1 MILSHKHRFI
11 FIKGVK
17 VAGTSAEIAL
27 SQMCGPDDVI
37 TPITPA
43 DEKYRLGT
51 RGEPRNYASDRQV
64 ERDYLHAV
72 RSNPPQELG
81 DLRHPKTPFTN
92 HMALKDVLALVPEA
106 MGYRLIF
113 VERSPYA
120 KVLSFANW
128 EKNHSSYNRGNSLG
142 HSTEAIAMHVDEIIG
157 NGRISV
163 LRNIDRY
170 EDADGV
176 VSARPWLI
184 ADLDR
189 QVRTFFEECGE
200 SPVELVHA
208 KRGFGSDRVDVA
220 SVLRADQIALIN
232 ELFADEFD
240 TFGFP
245 MVTPAA
251 NAASF

>member
-1 MILSHKHRFI
+1 MILSHKHRFV

-27 SQMCGPDDVI
+27 SQLCGPDDVI

-51 RGEPRNYASDRQV
+51 RGEPRNYASDTAV
-64 ERDYLHAV
+64 EREYLRAV
-72 RSNPPQELG
+72 RSRAAEDLGELK
-81 DLRHPKTPFTN
+81 HPKTPFTN
-92 HMALKDVLALVPEA
+92 HMALTEVLALAPEA
-106 MGYRLIF
+106 AEYRLIF

-128 EKNHSSYNRGNSLG
+128 EKNHTSYNRGELLG
-142 HSTEAIAMHVDEIIG
+142 RSVTGIAASVDAIVSNCRII
-157 NGRISV
+157 V
-163 LRNIDRY
+163 LRNIERY
-170 EDADGV
+170 MDAQGV
-176 VSARPWLI
+176 VRARPWLI

-189 QVRTFFEECGE
+189 QVRAFFEQCGE
-200 SPVELVHA
+200 LRVGLVHA
-208 KRGFGSDRVDVA
+208 KRGFESDGVDVA
-220 SVLRADQIALIN
+220 AVLRPDQIALIN

-245 MVTPAA
+245 MMAPAA